1 MDRTGL
7 IKVKN
12 SMREM
17 LNRAARLA
25 PLVGLVGIL
34 GPAQDAAAGDYE
46 GSPKVAQFVGEMTRD
61 YGFAGEQLIDVFREV
76 ERKQA
81 ILDAISRPAERV
93 KTWKDYGPMFLT
105 SARIARGVDFWR
117 QHEAALARAEQ
128 EYGVPAQVIVAI
140 IGVETFFGRNTGN
153 YRVMD
158 ALSTL
163 SFDYPPR
170 ADFFRKELRE
180 FLLLAR
186 EQQIDPLTIK
196 GSYAGAM
203 GLPQFMPSSFR
214 AYAVDFDG
222 DGHINIWSDPDDA
235 IGSVA
240 SYFKQHGWVAGEPVV
255 SRATL
260 RGDRA
265 EEGLS
270 PGIEPVKTVGELR
283 ALGWASH
290 DALRDDLPV
299 TAFRLDGDNGPE
311 YWIGLKNFYA
321 ITRYNRSVM
330 YAMAVHQLSDL
341 LVQARGSSN
350 ASIVDAHINQ
360 GFGLRSTGPFG
371 CQLHLYDQ
379 SFATAGQ
386 CHPLETG
393 PGYQPCP
400 QGRCAVVGCG
410 CLAHPRCH
418 ADPAQWPIQSQ
429 PLHGVG
435 QDLLPAE

>member
-1 MDRTGL
+1 L

-12 SMREM
+12 SMQVVR
-17 LNRAARLA
+17 NWARYA

-34 GPAQDAAAGDYE
+34 GSVQEALAGDYE
-46 GSPKVAQFVGEMTRD
+46 GSPQVAEFVAQMTRD

-93 KTWKDYGPMFLT
+93 KQWKEYRPMFIT
-105 SARIARGVDFWR
+105 DARIARGVDFWR

-128 EYGVPAQVIVAI
+128 EYGVPAQVIVSI

-153 YRVMD
+153 YRVID

-163 SFDYPPR
+163 GFDYPPR

-186 EQQIDPLTIK
+186 EQQVDPLTLK

-222 DGHINIWSDPDDA
+222 DGHINIWTDPEDA

-240 SYFKQHGWVAGEPVV
+240 SYFKRHGWVAGEPVV
-255 SRATL
+255 SLASV
-260 RGDRA
+260 RGDRVD
-265 EEGLS
+265 EGLS
-270 PGIEPVKTVGELR
+270 PGIDPVKNVGELR

-299 TAFRLDGDNGPE
+299 TAFRLEGDKGPE
-311 YWIGLKNFYA
+311 YWLGLKNFYA

-330 YAMAVHQLSDL
+330 YAMTVHQLSEL
-341 LVQARGSSN
+341 LVQARG
-350 ASIVDAHINQ
+350 VK
-360 GFGLRSTGPFG
+360 
-371 CQLHLYDQ
+371 
-379 SFATAGQ
+379 
-386 CHPLETG
+386 
-393 PGYQPCP
+393 
-400 QGRCAVVGCG
+400 
-410 CLAHPRCH
+410 
-418 ADPAQWPIQSQ
+418 
-429 PLHGVG
+429 
-435 QDLLPAE
+435 